1 MKDRLDHLRE
11 KIKTQRLFYSR
22 YNPSSEKLYDVEEA
36 EQDFRWMIH
45 EIERLRLENEQLKE
59 FVAYTRQEITR
70 ELKDSARSAQS
81 AQSEP
86 GEPKN
91 PPGQTQQKQRSR
103 SSVKGKGK
111 SDKKF

>member
-22 YNPSSEKLYDVEEA
+22 YNPRSDMLYDVEEA
-36 EQDFRWMIH
+36 DEDFRWMIH

-59 FVAYTRQEITR
+59 FVAYTRGEITR
-70 ELKDSARSAQS
+70 ELKESE
-81 AQSEP
+81 QSEL
-86 GEPKN
+86 KN
-91 PPGQTQQKQRSR
+91 PPDQTQQKQRSR